1 MSLLVSSKMFKDS
14 KSLNR
19 IFLDKDFIQ
28 CGNYF
33 YYLLGEIF
41 VDQHLLAQYIEGEK
55 LELIPSLLGDY
66 SIVLVKRSGDEI
78 NLISDKAGRNILFY
92 GQDESLCVSTDFWSI
107 VDSLNKT
114 LNDINVQAL
123 KEQMVFNTTLDHNT
137 IVNGIKM
144 MAPSTILTL
153 NDQGRQ
159 VKINKYWNFK
169 LNCSK
174 ENISKEEKI
183 ERFDFELTNAFK
195 LIKNNNPSDTVY
207 NIGVSGGMDSR
218 IIPFYAQKE
227 NLKLESFIIGD
238 SHPKGLLLSGDH
250 ISSRKIVD
258 YFDLKNHQEIA
269 YNTLSLDKKL
279 EKDAMAFPYGGS
291 QLFITIP
298 DNMVTGDVLLTGA
311 SGFYIGASPIYRDV
325 VSNDIKYST
334 LKYLSLL
341 KKVNKKQKW
350 EKAYIFLTNKPKAR
364 KVEFFSEGIAGLI
377 ERTEVDNSINKI
389 QSFYAELEGFSNI
402 EKIMNFNVSGIGH
415 KNKLGSF
422 ESLLGQKKSYTIYS
436 PFLSDFIQT
445 WNDEDLIGRQLFHD
459 FILEKHL
466 EISKIKGQ
474 DYKVALSRQENANVL
489 SKLTAMTE
497 FYLRGKGVMNYENW
511 LRDVTFQRFIN
522 TEIFNQDTY
531 IHSFV
536 DRKII
541 KDLYNEGEVH
551 NKVFENIL
559 KLNKVLEIIDK
570 KLYKQI

>member
-1 MSLLVSSKMFKDS
+1 MFKDS
-14 KSLNR
+14 KSLNN
-19 IFLDKDFIQ
+19 IFLNEDFIL
-28 CGNYF
+28 CGNFF
-33 YYLLGEIF
+33 YYLFGEIF
-41 VDQHLLAQYIEGEK
+41 ADQHLLEQYIREEK
-55 LELIPSLLGDY
+55 LELIPSLLGEY
-66 SIVLVKRSGDEI
+66 SIVLVKRSGGEI

-92 GQDESLCVSTDFWSI
+92 GLDDTLCVSTDFWSI
-107 VDSLNKT
+107 VDILNKT
-114 LNDINVQAL
+114 VDDINVQAL
-123 KEQMVFNTTLDHNT
+123 KEQMFFNTTLDYNT
-137 IVNGIKM
+137 VVNGIKM
-144 MAPSTILTL
+144 MPPSTMLTL

-159 VKINKYWNFK
+159 AKINKHWRFK
-169 LNCSK
+169 INCNKDKTSK
-174 ENISKEEKI
+174 AEKI
-183 ERFDFELTNAFK
+183 ERFDSELINAFR
-195 LIKNNNPSDTVY
+195 LIKNNNPADTVY

-218 IIPFYAQKE
+218 IIPYYAQKA

-238 SHPKGLLLSGDH
+238 CRPKSFLLSGDH
-250 ISSRKIVD
+250 ISSRKIVE

-269 YNTLSLDKKL
+269 YNTLSFHKKL
-279 EKDAMAFPYGGS
+279 EKDALAFPYGGS

-298 DNMVTGDVLLTGA
+298 DNMVGGDVLLTGA

-341 KKVNKKQKW
+341 KKVNRKHKW
-350 EKAYIFLTNKPKAR
+350 EKAYNFLANKPTAPQ
-364 KVEFFSEGIAGLI
+364 VEIFSEGIEGLI
-377 ERTEVDNSINKI
+377 EHNEVEDSIHKI
-389 QSFYAELEGFSNI
+389 QSFYEGLEGFSNI

-445 WNDEDLIGRQLFHD
+445 WNDEDLIERQLFHD
-459 FILEKHL
+459 FIIKKHL
-466 EISKIKGQ
+466 QISRIKGQ
-474 DYKVALSRQENANVL
+474 DYKVALSRQENANIL

-511 LRDVTFQRFIN
+511 LRDKTFKRFIN
-522 TEIFNQDTY
+522 SEIFNQDTY
-531 IHSFV
+531 IHRFV

-541 KDLYNEGEVH
+541 KDLYNGGEVH

-570 KLYKQI
+570 KLYKQA

>member
-1 MSLLVSSKMFKDS
+1 MFKDS
-14 KSLNR
+14 KSLNN
-19 IFLDKDFIQ
+19 IFIDKDFIQ

-33 YYLLGEIF
+33 YYLFGEIF

-55 LELIPSLLGDY
+55 LELIPSLLGEY
-66 SIVLVKRSGDEI
+66 SIILVKRSGDEI

-92 GQDESLCVSTDFWSI
+92 GQDDSLCVATDFWSI
-107 VDSLNKT
+107 VEVLNKT

-153 NDQGRQ
+153 NDQGRR

-169 LNCSK
+169 INCSK

-269 YNTLSLDKKL
+269 YNKLSFDNKL
-279 EKDAMAFPYGGS
+279 EKDALAFPYGGS

-298 DNMVTGDVLLTGA
+298 DKLVTGDVLLTGA

-350 EKAYIFLTNKPKAR
+350 EKAYKFLTNAPNAP
-364 KVEFFSEGIAGLI
+364 KVEVFSEGISGFI
-377 ERTEVDNSINKI
+377 ERKEVEESIHKI
-389 QSFYAELEGFSNI
+389 HSFYAELKGYSNV

-415 KNKLGSF
+415 KNKVGSF

-445 WNDEDLIGRQLFHD
+445 WNDEDLIERQLFHD
-459 FILEKHL
+459 FILKKHL

-497 FYLRGKGVMNYENW
+497 FYFRGKGVMNYENW
-511 LRDVTFQRFIN
+511 LRDITFQRFIN
-522 TEIFNQDTY
+522 SEIFDHDTY
-531 IHSFV
+531 IHRFV
-536 DRKII
+536 DRKTI
-541 KDLYNEGEVH
+541 KELYKEGEVH

-559 KLNKVLEIIDK
+559 KLNKILEIIDK
-570 KLYKQI
+570 QLYNNSSLNFKQL

>member
-14 KSLNR
+14 KAFNN

-33 YYLLGEIF
+33 YYLFGEIF
-41 VDQHLLAQYIEGEK
+41 VDQQLLAQYIEGEK
-55 LELIPSLLGDY
+55 LEMIPSLLGEY

-78 NLISDKAGRNILFY
+78 KLISDKAGRNILFY
-92 GQDESLCVSTDFWSI
+92 GQDDSICVATDFWSI
-107 VDSLNKT
+107 VDALNKT
-114 LNDINVQAL
+114 LDDINAQAL

-153 NDQGRQ
+153 NGHGRQ

-169 LNCSK
+169 LNRSIEK
-174 ENISKEEKI
+174 ISKAEKI
-183 ERFDFELTNAFK
+183 ERFDFELTNVFK
-195 LIKNNNPSDTVY
+195 LIKNINPSDTVY
-207 NIGVSGGMDSR
+207 NIGISGGMDSR
-218 IIPFYAQKE
+218 IIPFYAQKA
-227 NLKLESFIIGD
+227 NLKLESFIIGH

-258 YFDLKNHQEIA
+258 YFDLKSHQEIA
-269 YNTLSLDKKL
+269 YNTLSFHKKL
-279 EKDAMAFPYGGS
+279 EKDALAFPYGGS

-298 DNMVTGDVLLTGA
+298 DNIVTGDVLLTGA

-325 VSNDIKYST
+325 VSNDIQYST

-350 EKAYIFLTNKPKAR
+350 EKAYAFLTNKPKTL
-364 KVEFFSEGIAGLI
+364 KVEVFSEGISGLI
-377 ERTEVDNSINKI
+377 ERKEVEGAICKI
-389 QSFYAELEGFSNI
+389 QSFYSELKGFSNI

-415 KNKLGSF
+415 KNKSGSF

-436 PFLSDFIQT
+436 PFLSDFVQT
-445 WNDEDLIGRQLFHD
+445 WNDEDLIERRLFHD

-466 EISKIKGQ
+466 VLSKIKGQ
-474 DYKVALSRQENANVL
+474 DYKVSLSRQDKANVV
-489 SKLTAMTE
+489 SKLTAMAE
-497 FYLRGKGVMNYENW
+497 FYFRGKGVMNYENW
-511 LRDVTFQRFIN
+511 LRDFTFQRFIN
-522 TEIFNQDTY
+522 AEIFDHDTY

-536 DRKII
+536 DRNII
-541 KDLYNEGEVH
+541 KDLYKEGEVH

-559 KLNKVLEIIDK
+559 KLNKILEIIDK
-570 KLYKQI
+570 KSYK

>member
-1 MSLLVSSKMFKDS
+1 MSLLVSSNMFNDS
-14 KSLNR
+14 KSLNN

-33 YYLLGEIF
+33 YYLFGEIF
-41 VDQHLLAQYIEGEK
+41 VDQQLLAQYIEGEK
-55 LELIPSLLGDY
+55 LEMIPSLLGEY

-78 NLISDKAGRNILFY
+78 KLISDKAGRNVLFY
-92 GQDESLCVSTDFWSI
+92 GQDDSFCVATDFWSI
-107 VDSLNKT
+107 LDALNKT
-114 LNDINVQAL
+114 LDDINIQAL

-153 NDQGRQ
+153 NGHGRQ

-169 LNCSK
+169 LNRSIEK
-174 ENISKEEKI
+174 ISKAEKI
-183 ERFDFELTNAFK
+183 ERFDLELTNVFK
-195 LIKNNNPSDTVY
+195 LIKNINPSDTVY
-207 NIGVSGGMDSR
+207 NIGISGGMDSR
-218 IIPFYAQKE
+218 IIPFYAQKA
-227 NLKLESFIIGD
+227 NLKLESFIIGH

-269 YNTLSLDKKL
+269 YNRLSFHKKL
-279 EKDAMAFPYGGS
+279 EKDALAFPYGGS

-298 DNMVTGDVLLTGA
+298 DNIVTGDVLLTGA

-325 VSNDIKYST
+325 VSNDIQYST

-350 EKAYIFLTNKPKAR
+350 EKAYAFLTNKPKAL
-364 KVEFFSEGIAGLI
+364 KVEVFSEGISGLV
-377 ERTEVDNSINKI
+377 ERKEVEEAICKI
-389 QSFYAELEGFSNI
+389 QSFYAELKGFSNI

-415 KNKLGSF
+415 KNKSGSF

-445 WNDEDLIGRQLFHD
+445 WNDEDLIERRLFHD

-466 EISKIKGQ
+466 VLSKIKGQ
-474 DYKVALSRQENANVL
+474 DYKVSLSRQDKANVV
-489 SKLTAMTE
+489 SKLTAMAE
-497 FYLRGKGVMNYENW
+497 FYFRGKGVMNYENW
-511 LRDVTFQRFIN
+511 LRNFTFQRFIN
-522 TEIFNQDTY
+522 AEIFDHDTY
-531 IHSFV
+531 IHRFV
-536 DRKII
+536 DRNII
-541 KDLYNEGEVH
+541 KDLYKEGEVH
-551 NKVFENIL
+551 YKVFENIL
-559 KLNKVLEIIDK
+559 KLNKILEIIDK
-570 KLYKQI
+570 KAYK